1 MRSAGKFL
9 PHIFIT
15 RFRRPVD
22 LASRRTKTTAR
33 LGTHVRCAI
42 ITGNLNLSI

>member
-9 PHIFIT
+9 PHIFIA

-33 LGTHVRCAI
+33 LGTHVRCTI
-42 ITGNLNLSI
+42 IAGNLNLST